1 MGIIPALVGF
11 LVAGSVGFYRGALML
26 REPGRFALSARERT
40 VTVILCTAWCLDLA
54 YLSVW
59 LISR

>member
-1 MGIIPALVGF
+1 MSVIPALVGF

-40 VTVILCTAWCLDLA
+40 VTVVFCTAWCLGFA
-54 YLSVW
+54 YLIVI
-59 LISR
+59 LIEI